1 MSAEAEPVPAS
12 HRGHVYIQ
20 WVLRGGL
27 ALAVVLLVIGL
38 VLAIA
43 GGEHGRAAVHLG
55 HVFSEGSVGD
65 RFVAVGLALLA
76 LTPVVRVLALVLIWL
91 AERDRK
97 FALIGAIVL
106 AVLAFSIATGHG
118 G

>member
-1 MSAEAEPVPAS
+1 MSAEPASAS

-27 ALAVVLLVIGL
+27 AISAVLMAIGL
-38 VLAIA
+38 VIAIA
-43 GGEHGRAAVHLG
+43 GGEHGRTAVHLMR
-55 HVFSEGSVGD
+55 VFSEGSVGD
-65 RFVAVGLALLA
+65 RLVAVGLALLA

-91 AERDRK
+91 AERDRR
-97 FALIGAIVL
+97 FAVIGAIVL
-106 AVLAFSIATGHG
+106 AILAFSIVTGHG

>member
-1 MSAEAEPVPAS
+1 MAEPASVPAS

-27 ALAVVLLVIGL
+27 VLASVLMAIGL
-38 VLAIA
+38 VMAIA
-43 GGEHGRAAVHLG
+43 TGEHGRTAVHLAR
-55 HVFSEGSVGD
+55 VFSEGSIAD
-65 RFVAVGLALLA
+65 RLVAIGLALLA

-91 AERDRK
+91 AERDRR
-97 FALIGAIVL
+97 FAVIGAIVL
-106 AVLAFSIATGHG
+106 AILAFSIVTGHG